1 MSQPRL
7 NKRRS
12 VGTLQRWIPL
22 LWSLQRWI
30 DAGLVVVILWGLSI
44 IQQVPWTAPYT
55 MLAVLTAVITPSLF
69 NAAGL
74 YRAESPGSGPGA
86 LLGGW
91 SLVVIFL
98 LFVGLITEAFS
109 SFSWL
114 LLGLWIVVAPIVLLT
129 LRFCLKRYL
138 RRHRKSGLNNRKA
151 VIAGTGELSAQ
162 LARQLQANPELG
174 FQFQG
179 YFAESVDLQGDRIQ
193 YRPLIGRLEE
203 LPEFVRRHN
212 IDVVYI
218 ALSMQAE
225 DTIAQLINEL
235 QDTTASVYFV
245 PNLTLFQLMQA
256 RIHTL
261 QGMPLVSVWEVPFSG
276 LQSIA
281 KRLMDIVVS
290 AIALILLSPVM
301 LGIAIAIKL
310 TSPGTILFKQHRY
323 GLSGREITVY
333 KFRSMA
339 VAENGAD
346 VKQAQ
351 KNDPRVTPL
360 GAILRRT
367 SLDELPQFINV
378 LQGRMSIV
386 GPRPHAVAHNEHYR
400 KLVQGYMLRHLVKP
414 GITGWAQVN
423 GFRGET
429 ETLDKMEQRI
439 KYDLHYLNHWSLL
452 LDIKIILRTVLV
464 LTGQKNAY

>member
-1 MSQPRL
+1 MPRL

-30 DAGLVVVILWGLSI
+30 DTGLVIAILWGLSV
-44 IQQVPWTAPYT
+44 IQQVPWTSPYMT
-55 MLAVLTAVITPSLF
+55 LSVLTAVITPSLLG
-69 NAAGL
+69 AAGL
-74 YRAESPGSGPGA
+74 YRAESPRAGYGP

-91 SLVVIFL
+91 ILVLIFL
-98 LFVGLITEAFS
+98 LFVGWITEAFS
-109 SFSWL
+109 FFSGF
-114 LLGLWIVVAPIVLLT
+114 LLGLWSIVAPAVLLI
-129 LRFCLKRYL
+129 LRYL
-138 RRHRKSGLNNRKA
+138 RRQRKSGLNSRKA
-151 VIAGTGELSAQ
+151 VIAGTGNLSAQ
-162 LARQLQANPELG
+162 LAHQLQANPELG

-179 YFAESVDLQGDRIQ
+179 YFAEPIARQGDRNQ
-193 YRPLIGRLEE
+193 YRPLIGTLEE
-203 LPEFVRRHN
+203 LPAFVRRHN
-212 IDVVYI
+212 VDVVYI

-256 RIHTL
+256 RIHSL
-261 QGMPLVSVWEVPFSG
+261 QGTPLISVWEVPFSG
-276 LQSIA
+276 LQGLA

-301 LGIAIAIKL
+301 VGIAIAIKF
-310 TSPGTILFKQHRY
+310 TSPGDILFKQHRY
-323 GLSGREITVY
+323 GLSGRKIIVY
-333 KFRSMA
+333 KFRSME
-339 VAENGAD
+339 VAEDGDD
-346 VKQAQ
+346 VKQVQ
-351 KNDPRVTPL
+351 QNDPRVTPL

-386 GPRPHAVAHNEHYR
+386 GPRPHAVSHNEYYR
-400 KLVQGYMLRHLVKP
+400 KRVQGYMLRHLVKP

-429 ETLDKMEQRI
+429 ETLDKMQQRI
-439 KYDLHYLNHWSLL
+439 DYDLHYLNHWSLL
-452 LDIKIILRTVLV
+452 LDLKIILKTVWV
-464 LTGQKNAY
+464 LSGHKNAY

>member
-7 NKRRS
+7 NKKRS
-12 VGTLQRWIPL
+12 VGPLQRWIPL

-30 DAGLVVVILWGLSI
+30 DAGLVVLTLWIVTL
-44 IQQVPWTAPYT
+44 IQQVAWTSPYMT
-55 MLAVLTAVITPSLF
+55 LAVLTAVITPSLF

-74 YRAESPGSGPGA
+74 YRTESPGAGYMS

-91 SLVVIFL
+91 MLVILAL
-98 LFVGLITEAFS
+98 LFVGSITG
-109 SFSWL
+109 SFSFFSWS
-114 LLGLWIVVAPIVLLT
+114 LLGLWSLVAPTILLA
-129 LRFCLKRYL
+129 LRFCLKGYL
-138 RRHRKSGLNNRKA
+138 RQQRKSGLNIRKA
-151 VIAGTGELSAQ
+151 IIAGTGDLSAQ
-162 LARQLQANPELG
+162 LAHQLQANPELG
-174 FQFQG
+174 LQFQG
-179 YFAESVDLQGDRIQ
+179 YFAESADRQGNRIQ
-193 YRPLIGRLEE
+193 YRPLIGTLEE
-203 LPEFVRRHN
+203 LPDFVRRHN

-218 ALSMQAE
+218 ALAMQAE
-225 DTIAQLINEL
+225 DTISQLINEL

-256 RIHTL
+256 RIHSL
-261 QGMPLVSVWEVPFSG
+261 QGTPLVAVWEVPFSG
-276 LQSIA
+276 LQGIA
-281 KRLMDIVVS
+281 KRVMDIVVS
-290 AIALILLSPVM
+290 LIALILLSPVM
-301 LGIAIAIKL
+301 IGIAIAIKV

-351 KNDPRVTPL
+351 RNDPRITPL

-386 GPRPHAVAHNEHYR
+386 GPRPHAVSHNEHYR

-452 LDIKIILRTVLV
+452 LDIKIILRTVSV